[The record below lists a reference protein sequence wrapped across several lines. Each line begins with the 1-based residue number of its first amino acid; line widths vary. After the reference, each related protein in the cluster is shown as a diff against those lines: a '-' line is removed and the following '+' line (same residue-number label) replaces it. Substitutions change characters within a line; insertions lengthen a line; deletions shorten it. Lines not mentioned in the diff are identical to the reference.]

1 MYIEL
6 CLLTRYTQVHNY
18 FDILLSNKRST
29 YFSDIDYV
37 YSMTD
42 GVNRVVYYNGRDREL
57 LSFKEILAINIMWIR
72 KMENN

>member
-6 CLLTRYTQVHNY
+6 CLLTGSTQVHNY
-18 FDILLSNKRST
+18 FDILLSNKIST

-42 GVNRVVYYNGRDREL
+42 GVNRVVYYNGPDREL

-72 KMENN
+72 KM